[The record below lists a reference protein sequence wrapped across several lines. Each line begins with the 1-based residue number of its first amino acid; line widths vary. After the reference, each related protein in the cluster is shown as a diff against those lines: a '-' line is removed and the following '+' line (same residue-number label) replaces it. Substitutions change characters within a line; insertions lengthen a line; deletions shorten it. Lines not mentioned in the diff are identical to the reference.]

1 MKNILQN
8 HSNLA
13 ISTGIIFL
21 LATFVMI
28 FIPNPTIHPIVF
40 LGAQIFILYPFRN
53 EILARKLIQLGV
65 ITIIIWLPINL
76 SGVLFPFIFA
86 FIFAYLCAPIVEVL
100 EKRGFPRWLSSLLI
114 ILIVVGILTLF
125 FIFVIPTIID
135 QFNQLLNQTQAM
147 VENTNYQLEIS
158 KLKKTLNGFG
168 IPQKQVD
175 EIVSH
180 YIEPSLKEVG
190 TWIFSRIG
198 FVIKNLAGILEGV
211 FNLILIPL
219 LSFYILKDFRKFETF
234 TRTKILVSQRGLIK
248 YLVKIDD
255 ILSSYIRGILLT
267 SSLVGIVTTIILS
280 IFNTPFAI
288 VIGIL
293 TGVLNLIPSVG
304 MLINIGV
311 AALVY
316 LFTPGDFW
324 TNTIITASVIIVL
337 HAVNAYVIEPKIIGH
352 KLGLHPVILL
362 ASLFICAHLF
372 GFLGLLFGV
381 PLAAIIV
388 SFINE
393 WWIDKDVVR

>member
-1 MKNILQN
+1 M
-8 HSNLA
+8 
-13 ISTGIIFL
+13 
-21 LATFVMI
+21 
-28 FIPNPTIHPIVF
+28 
-40 LGAQIFILYPFRN
+40 
-53 EILARKLIQLGV
+53 
-65 ITIIIWLPINL
+65 
-76 SGVLFPFIFA
+76 
-86 FIFAYLCAPIVEVL
+86 
-100 EKRGFPRWLSSLLI
+100 
-114 ILIVVGILTLF
+114 
-125 FIFVIPTIID
+125 
-135 QFNQLLNQTQAM
+135 
-147 VENTNYQLEIS
+147 
-158 KLKKTLNGFG
+158 
-168 IPQKQVD
+168 
-175 EIVSH
+175 
-180 YIEPSLKEVG
+180 
-190 TWIFSRIG
+190 
-198 FVIKNLAGILEGV
+198 
-211 FNLILIPL
+211 
-219 LSFYILKDFRKFETF
+219 
-234 TRTKILVSQRGLIK
+234 
-248 YLVKIDD
+248 
-255 ILSSYIRGILLT
+255 
-267 SSLVGIVTTIILS
+267 VGIVTTIILS

-393 WWIDKDVVR
+393 WWIDKDVVI